1 MKTKRTEVVQKMAIW
16 AIPKSDYEIEESP
29 NEMPFNYKI
38 MTGPCSTP
46 WQDGSVKVHEADM
59 TMYVPAGLDLLEKA
73 VETLKDQIKET
84 RAEAQSKIVKYEA
97 QINNLL
103 LIEWDGNIKDDM
115 TGLDPSEIGV
125 VG

>member
-16 AIPKSDYEIEESP
+16 AIPKSDYEIEESAP
-29 NEMPFNYKI
+29 GEMPFKYQI
-38 MTGPCSTP
+38 MTSGGSP
-46 WQDGSVKVHEADM
+46 WQDGSVKVHEKEI

-73 VETLKDQIKET
+73 VETLKEQIKET
-84 RAEAQSKIVKYEA
+84 RAEAQSKIYKYEA

-103 LIEWDGNIKDDM
+103 LIEWDGNVKDDM